1 MGGGYCSEKGR
12 QVSADMDCPWQGE
25 MDNKKETNKQGNFDT
40 DKHYEEKSSQVNGER
55 MTEQVEVAEEGLQED
70 LIELRS

>member
-1 MGGGYCSEKGR
+1 
-12 QVSADMDCPWQGE
+12 